1 MKQSNSRLV
10 EEALGQLSQAAALID
25 ETLPKQTVCFEV
37 ISVEIAL
44 AAARRLAETNHC
56 ADDVLASLLWL
67 LPQRKMKALAPE
79 YLLPVICAMPAL
91 WRNLLDRLDGRQGA
105 AKENSLQG
113 APRLARVI
121 ASTYLDVMLCRGL
134 RQIYE
139 LPDQTNGEVS
149 TKDFLDNFYS
159 VACALAGTKKEG
171 GEVQTKSVLNRI
183 LNPGPVGSFSKFEEA
198 VQKIGE
204 GSAAADGLVAT
215 TKQTIRLAGLT
226 DALLP
231 EESWVWQVEALPSL
245 APDKAQ
251 EKIKN
256 LHRLLRYFWLT
267 TGVFYEPK
275 DSSELVFFVRT
286 DKRSEKAL
294 TAIDRLMAS
303 ISVRFSAFF
312 RIEKVCC
319 AKIKN
324 KVRWSRAS
332 IYSWHM
338 GLGYSGRFQSLIESR
353 AADPLIEIIPLRS
366 DLSQAEQLQEAMRMV
381 RS

>member
-1 MKQSNSRLV
+1 MKQSNPRLA
-10 EEALGQLSQAAALID
+10 EEAFKRLTQAVALID
-25 ETLPKQTVCFEV
+25 ATLPKQTVCFEV

-67 LPQRKMKALAPE
+67 LPLREMKALAPE
-79 YLLPVICAMPAL
+79 YLLPVICDMPVL
-91 WRNLLDRLDGRQGA
+91 WKNLLDRLDGRQGA
-105 AKENSLQG
+105 AKGNFLQG

-121 ASTYLDVMLCRGL
+121 ASTYLDVMLRRGL
-134 RQIYE
+134 RQVYE

-183 LNPGPVGSFSKFEEA
+183 LNPGPVGSFSKFEDA

-215 TKQTIRLAGLT
+215 TKQTIRFAGLT

-245 APDKAQ
+245 VPDKAQ

-267 TGVFYEPK
+267 TGVFYESK

-286 DKRSEKAL
+286 EKRSEKAL

-312 RIEKVCC
+312 RIEKVCS

-324 KVRWSRAS
+324 KVRWSRES

-338 GLGYSGRFQSLIESR
+338 GLGYSGRFQSLIESL
-353 AADPLIEIIPLRS
+353 AADPLSEVMPIKS
-366 DLSQAEQLQEAMRMV
+366 DASQEEQFEEVMCRLKN
-381 RS
+381 